1 MRWILG
7 IVLSL
12 LTVVGVNVFM
22 LYKALQNPVQVETS
36 YTEGQR

>member
-1 MRWILG
+1 MRWIVG

-12 LTVVGVNVFM
+12 LTVIAVNFFM
-22 LYKALQNPVQVETS
+22 LYKALESPALVEAS